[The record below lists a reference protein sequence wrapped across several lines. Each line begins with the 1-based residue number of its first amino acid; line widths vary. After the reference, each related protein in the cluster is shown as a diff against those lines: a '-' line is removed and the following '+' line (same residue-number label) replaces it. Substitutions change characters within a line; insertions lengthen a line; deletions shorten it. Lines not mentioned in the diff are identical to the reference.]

1 MEDAIVIFAI
11 ATISGIVGFVIAKK
25 INNASFDIYLEQ
37 AKAKA
42 KVIELEAEN
51 LLKDARISAKK
62 EFEIEFKESKKLI
75 EKKEREINFH
85 LELELENIKKDK
97 LATLESKA
105 KIESLRKGLEV
116 QEKDYLKKLDKIIK
130 VLENA
135 SGLTKEESKEIMI
148 DLVKDDSR
156 DVVASIF
163 RKVYKEAQK
172 NSKKEVQNI
181 L

>member
-85 LELELENIKKDK
+85 LELELENI
-97 LATLESKA
+97 
-105 KIESLRKGLEV
+105 
-116 QEKDYLKKLDKIIK
+116 
-130 VLENA
+130 
-135 SGLTKEESKEIMI
+135 
-148 DLVKDDSR
+148 
-156 DVVASIF
+156 
-163 RKVYKEAQK
+163 
-172 NSKKEVQNI
+172 
-181 L
+181 